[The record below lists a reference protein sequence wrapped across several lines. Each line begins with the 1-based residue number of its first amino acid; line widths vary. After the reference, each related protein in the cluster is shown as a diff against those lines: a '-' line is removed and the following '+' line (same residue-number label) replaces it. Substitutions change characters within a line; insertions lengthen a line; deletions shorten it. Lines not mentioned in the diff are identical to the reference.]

1 MPKWYEETNNDL
13 DVVLSSRIRLAR
25 NLKNYNFSVCL
36 DDEHAKE
43 LVGTISGCAKTLGE
57 KSSQPFE
64 LCQVNRLTEVEKASL
79 VEWHTISPLLAEK
92 KQETALL
99 YSHDES
105 INIMVNEED
114 HIRIQVFHAGMD
126 MYAALEKAD
135 KIDDILSEELPY
147 AFDDKFGYL
156 TTSPGNVGT
165 GLKASYMVF
174 LPALTMAGKIQRLA
188 DEVGKY
194 GIEIRGIYGE
204 GTKSLGYIYQ
214 ISNQKTLGCSE
225 PEIIDNLNQIVK
237 QTIIQERKR
246 REYLISMNGDEIED
260 KVYRSYGVL
269 KYAKRLNTVDAMM
282 LLAQLKLGMDA
293 GLIKL
298 KEEFDVH
305 TLMMEI
311 QPANLQRMLG
321 KNITGTE
328 RDRYRAEFLNQKMVD
343 IIP

>member
-1 MPKWYEETNNDL
+1 MPKWYEETTNDL

-25 NLKNYNFSVCL
+25 NLKNYNFSVRL

-43 LVGTISGCAKTLGE
+43 LVGTITGCVKNLGE
-57 KSSQPFE
+57 KSSQPFKV
-64 LCQVNRLTEVEKASL
+64 CHMNTMNDVEKASF
-79 VEWHTISPLLAEK
+79 VECHTITPLFAEK
-92 KQETALL
+92 KQDTALL
-99 YSHDES
+99 YSEDES
-105 INIMVNEED
+105 ISIMVNEED
-114 HIRIQVFHAGMD
+114 HIQIQVFHAGMD
-126 MYAALEKAD
+126 MYHALEKAD
-135 KIDDILSEELPY
+135 EIDDILSEAVSY

-225 PEIIDNLNQIVK
+225 AEIIDNLNQIVK

-282 LLAQLKLGMDA
+282 LLAQLKLGIDG
-293 GLIKL
+293 GLIRL
-298 KEEFDVH
+298 KEKFDVH
-305 TLMMEI
+305 TLMMQI
-311 QPANLQRMLG
+311 QPANLQKMLG

-328 RDRYRAEFLNQKMVD
+328 RDRYRAEFLNQKMAD
-343 IIP
+343 IVP